1 MGLVAERRLLA
12 IDDEK
17 GLLAIVAD
25 IGHTAGYEVVA
36 TSDATFFLQQTRE
49 WQPTLVLMDLQMPD
63 VDGVELLRAMAAE
76 KLGAPIVLMSGVD
89 DKVLRTVG
97 DLGVDLGLN
106 MRGVLGKPI
115 RLETFRRTLEEHAA
129 PNGSTRV
136 EELRAAIAGD
146 QLVLHY
152 QPQVRLA
159 TRELIAFEALVR
171 WNHPHD
177 GMIQPDNFI
186 PLAEER
192 GMIDDL
198 TWSVLRMAVEQ
209 AARWALT
216 LPVPIAVNLSAT
228 NLNDEAFPDKLSV
241 LCREY
246 GVTPNQIS
254 LELTETATTH
264 DAMRLKAI
272 LSRIRLKG
280 FRLAIDD
287 FGIGYSSLMQLRSL
301 PFSELKIDKSFVA
314 DMLHSEDAGI
324 IVDAIVALAGAF
336 RMDVVAEGIETEA
349 QLAALI
355 KRGTVTGQGY
365 LMARPAA
372 ADDVFRRFAG
382 SHQAKP

>member
-1 MGLVAERRLLA
+1 VGERRLLA

-17 GLLAIVAD
+17 GLLAIVQD
-25 IGHTAGYEVVA
+25 IGQNAGYEVVA
-36 TSDATFFLQQTRE
+36 TSDATYFLQQTRE
-49 WQPTLVLMDLQMPD
+49 WHPTLVLMDLQMPD
-63 VDGVELLRAMAAE
+63 VDGVELLRAMATE

-97 DLGVDLGLN
+97 DLGTDLGLN

-129 PNGSTRV
+129 PLGNNRV
-136 EELRAAIAGD
+136 EELREGIASG

-152 QPQVRLA
+152 QPLVRLE
-159 TRELIAFEALVR
+159 TREVIAFEALVR
-171 WNHPHD
+171 WNHPHE
-177 GMIQPDNFI
+177 GLVQPDNFI

-198 TWSVLRMAVEQ
+198 TWIVLRLAIEQ

-216 LPVPIAVNLSAT
+216 LGVPIAVNLSAT
-228 NLNDEAFPDKLSV
+228 NLNDEAFPDKLAV

-246 GVTPNQIS
+246 GVLPSQIV
-254 LELTETATTH
+254 LELTETATSR

-287 FGIGYSSLMQLRSL
+287 FGIGYSSMMQLRSL
-301 PFSELKIDKSFVA
+301 PFSELKIDKSFVS

-324 IVDAIVALAGAF
+324 IVDAILALAGAF

-349 QLAALI
+349 QLAALVQ
-355 KRGTVTGQGY
+355 RGAVVGQGY
-365 LMARPAA
+365 LMARPAP
-372 ADDVFRRFAG
+372 ADEMFARFAG
-382 SHQAKP
+382 NWKGQA

>member
-1 MGLVAERRLLA
+1 
-12 IDDEK
+12 
-17 GLLAIVAD
+17 
-25 IGHTAGYEVVA
+25 
-36 TSDATFFLQQTRE
+36 
-49 WQPTLVLMDLQMPD
+49 
-63 VDGVELLRAMAAE
+63 
-76 KLGAPIVLMSGVD
+76 VLMSGVD

-97 DLGVDLGLN
+97 DLGIDLGLN

-129 PNGSTRV
+129 PIGSSRV

-198 TWSVLRMAVEQ
+198 TWTVLRMAVEQ
-209 AARWALT
+209 AARWAIT

-228 NLNDEAFPDKLSV
+228 NLNDEAFPDKLSA

-264 DAMRLKAI
+264 DAMRLKAV

-382 SHQAKP
+382 DRRAKT